1 VIIRVDGHDIPIL
14 SEGDLSNLTA
24 EERTLFRTVVHADIE
39 GSSFNATL
47 VADDSKSVTYDV
59 RGKLP
64 PNVLLDFTLVRPP
77 TAGANL
83 DIPSLRPLRAVG
95 RVDHSADALHQVRL
109 FNAVG
114 AVTVA
119 GGHVEMAMRKVFV
132 SLRGGVNRDLAGE
145 DIPAEWSRLH
155 EALLKL
161 CESSTNDIATKLKA
175 LLDEAEADSLRE
187 SRNDIIHGYWW
198 LIPMQDDVATVARY
212 YHPKSKQAPGNAY
225 PTYEQ
230 LQEVSGRLFE
240 LASKLEALVTP
251 EWPIAIV
258 PALGEWSPPADV
270 VELQSRADDQE
281 TKPSDLRVS
290 NKTTPPKAGQTPTG
304 TSRSSKSKRRK
315 RR

>member
-1 VIIRVDGHDIPIL
+1 MIIRVDGHDIPIV
-14 SEGDLSNLTA
+14 SDADLAKLTP
-24 EERTLFRTVVHADIE
+24 EEQAQYRTVVQADITNN
-39 GSSFNATL
+39 SLNATL
-47 VADDSKSVTYDV
+47 VSDETKAIMYDV
-59 RGKLP
+59 RGKIP
-64 PNVLLDFTLVRPP
+64 PGVDLDFTMVRPP
-77 TAGANL
+77 TSGPELA
-83 DIPSLRPLRAVG
+83 IPSLRPLRVVG
-95 RVDHSADALHQVRL
+95 RTDHAADALHQVRL

-161 CESSTNDIATKLKA
+161 CESNTNEIATKLKA
-175 LLDEAEADSLRE
+175 LLEDAETKNLRE

-198 LIPMQDDVATVARY
+198 LIPMQDDVLTLARY
-212 YHPKSKQAPGNAY
+212 FHPKAKQSPANSHPK
-225 PTYEQ
+225 TEQ
-230 LQEVSGRLFE
+230 MQKFAQRLFE
-240 LASKLEALVTP
+240 FAAKLEALVTP

-258 PALGEWSPPADV
+258 PALGAWSPPAEV

-290 NKTTPPKAGQTPTG
+290 KKTTPPKPGQKPTG
-304 TSRSSKSKRRK
+304 KGRSSKPKRRK